1 MAGANTVGVGAI
13 NCAIIARLW
22 YNKVM
27 FRPKFKISE
36 TILGNLSR
44 IAEAKAIIKGAK
56 LIPSRE
62 IFLRRWARVRIAYS
76 STSIEGNILR
86 ADQVEMVSK
95 GKEVR
100 AEKGQIL
107 EVKNYLKAL
116 ELVDKLT
123 DNDGFEK
130 KEVLCLH
137 KLVMDSLIDEKKVG
151 SLRNN
156 SVYVVNV
163 LPNGKEKLVYT
174 APESKMVSSLVDDLI
189 SWLKNSD
196 GLHPVIRA
204 GLLHYQFE
212 TIHPF
217 ADGNGRTGRLLSLLH
232 LYQSG
237 WSFNKTLVLE
247 DYYNN
252 NRKEYFSKLQTGKNY
267 EKRLQ
272 VNLTEWLEYYV
283 EGFLMEVLRVE
294 KEVLAVK
301 FAGKK
306 GLDEGYLKEDEMII
320 IDFVASLG
328 RVTSGDVVD
337 ILKIPKRT
345 AQAKLKLLVDKKVL
359 QRKSSGPATFYVLKV

>member
-1 MAGANTVGVGAI
+1 
-13 NCAIIARLW
+13 
-22 YNKVM
+22 
-27 FRPKFKISE
+27 
-36 TILGNLSR
+36 
-44 IAEAKAIIKGAK
+44 
-56 LIPSRE
+56 
-62 IFLRRWARVRIAYS
+62 
-76 STSIEGNILR
+76 
-86 ADQVEMVSK
+86 
-95 GKEVR
+95 
-100 AEKGQIL
+100 
-107 EVKNYLKAL
+107 
-116 ELVDKLT
+116 
-123 DNDGFEK
+123 
-130 KEVLCLH
+130 
-137 KLVMDSLIDEKKVG
+137 
-151 SLRNN
+151 
-156 SVYVVNV
+156 
-163 LPNGKEKLVYT
+163 
-174 APESKMVSSLVDDLI
+174 LVDDLI